1 MRFQGYTCMFMSCG
15 VIGNVADIT
24 TLCSL
29 YVWLCLLRPTGDSL
43 GLGAACREDPK
54 KDSAS
59 R

>member
-15 VIGNVADIT
+15 VIGNVADII